1 MIDIQL
7 IRNQPEMI
15 KALCHRR
22 GFDVDVDKLV
32 DVDKQLRDTNAEA
45 DKLRSESKKISGV
58 ENREKAIELRNE
70 IKRLDDVT
78 RDLKSQRDQ
87 LWGMLPNLL
96 APDVPDGKDDT
107 KNVEISKWG
116 EPPKFDFKPKSHEVI
131 GENLD
136 ILDLKRA
143 AKVAGSG
150 FYYWKGDGAKM
161 VNGIFDLA
169 LKTLAER
176 GFIQMYTPVVAREE
190 TLFGTGYL
198 PFSRDEIYKI
208 ENQDFSL
215 IGTSEQS
222 LVAYHTD
229 EIIPVDALPLLYTAY
244 TPCFRSEAGA
254 YGKASR
260 GAFRVH
266 QFHKVE
272 QIVFCRPE
280 DSERWHSE
288 CGKNEETIMQLLEI
302 PYRVVIVCVGDMGAP
317 GYKKYD
323 IEGWFAGFDAYRETH
338 SNTNLLDYQTRRLNI
353 RCKDKSGTFNPHTIS
368 ATMIT
373 DRAALAI
380 LENNQ
385 QKDGSIV
392 IPEVLRSYMG
402 GQETIARK

>member
-7 IRNQPEMI
+7 LRNQPDMI
-15 KALCHRR
+15 KELCRKR
-22 GFDVDVDKLV
+22 GYDVDIDKLLKL
-32 DVDKQLRDTNAEA
+32 DKQFRDVTAEA
-45 DKLRSESKKISGV
+45 DKLRNESKKITGV

-70 IKRLDDVT
+70 IKRLDDIA
-78 RDLKSQRDQ
+78 RDVKIQRDD
-87 LWGMLPNLL
+87 LLGMLPNLL
-96 APDVPDGKDDT
+96 SSDVPEGKDDT
-107 KNVEISKWG
+107 ENVEISKWG
-116 EPPKFDFKPKSHEVI
+116 EPPKFGFKPKSHEVI
-131 GENLD
+131 GAKLG
-136 ILDLKRA
+136 ILDLERG

-150 FYYWKGDGAKM
+150 FYFWKGDGAKM
-161 VNGIFDLA
+161 VNAIFDLA
-169 LKTLAER
+169 LKLLAEQ
-176 GFIQMYTPVVAREE
+176 GFNQMITPVVAKER

-198 PFSRDEIYKI
+198 PFSKDEIYKI

-222 LVAYHTD
+222 LVAFHTD
-229 EIIPVDALPLLYTAY
+229 EILPIDDLPLLYTAY

-272 QIVFCRPE
+272 QIVFCKPE
-280 DSERWHSE
+280 DSEHWHNE
-288 CGKNEETIMQLLEI
+288 CTKNEEAIMQLLEI
-302 PYRVVIVCVGDMGAP
+302 PYRVVIVCIGDMGAP

-353 RCKDKSGTFNPHTIS
+353 RCKDKGKTFNPHTIS

-385 QKDGSIV
+385 LEDGSVV
-392 IPEVLRSYMG
+392 IPKAIRPYMG
-402 GQETIARK
+402 GKEIIK